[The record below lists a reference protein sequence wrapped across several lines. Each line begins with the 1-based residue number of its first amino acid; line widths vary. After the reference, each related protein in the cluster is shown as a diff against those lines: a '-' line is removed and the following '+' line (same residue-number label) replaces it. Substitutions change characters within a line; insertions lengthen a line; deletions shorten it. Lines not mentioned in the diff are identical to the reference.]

1 MTRARREQTM
11 IVSKKPRSLVPCLW
25 ISPTHTHRR
34 LGVGGEKT
42 REIHV
47 KNVFVAALDK
57 RVDNDKK
64 FLGDIIYQPN
74 ALP

>member
-42 REIHV
+42 R
-47 KNVFVAALDK
+47 NSCQK
-57 RVDNDKK
+57 R
-64 FLGDIIYQPN
+64 FRRGFRQ
-74 ALP
+74 AR